1 VGHPGYYGYPP
12 PPRQTNTMAVLAL
25 VLAFA
30 VAPAGIVLGVLAR
43 KQIRQT
49 GEDGWGL
56 ATAGLVLGVVFSAVY
71 AVGIVLWITVFVSIF
86 RHIPDPAVFPTY
98 PTFPTR

>member
-12 PPRQTNTMAVLAL
+12 PRQTNTMAILAL

-56 ATAGLVLGVVFSAVY
+56 ATAGLVLGAVFTAVY
-71 AVGIVLWITVFVSIF
+71 AIGIVLWITVFVSIV
-86 RHIPDPAVFPTY
+86 REIPDPAVFSSYPTY
-98 PTFPTR
+98 STR